1 LRPIFFIG
9 ATQHAREWIA
19 PMTAMFL
26 AQQLLDLYAVDPRV
40 QTIMDNVDFRI
51 VAVNNPDGYE
61 YTWTTDRLWRKNRK
75 INQGSSC
82 RGVDLNRNWGYAWG
96 LGSGSSPDPCSE
108 IYRGTEP
115 WSEPE
120 TAVLRDFISSLTDH
134 LVASWDLHSYG
145 QLVLEPWMYTTDPPP
160 DSAYLQELGSLMAQ
174 AIAEVHGRH
183 YTAGEG
189 SLILYLA
196 AGTAHDWVYG
206 ELGDWGIGIELRD
219 TGNYGFV
226 LPRDQI
232 IPTGEEIFESLLRLN
247 EHLLFGG

>member
-1 LRPIFFIG
+1 
-9 ATQHAREWIA
+9 
-19 PMTAMFL
+19 
-26 AQQLLDLYAVDPRV
+26 
-40 QTIMDNVDFRI
+40 
-51 VAVNNPDGYE
+51 
-61 YTWTTDRLWRKNRK
+61 
-75 INQGSSC
+75 
-82 RGVDLNRNWGYAWG
+82 
-96 LGSGSSPDPCSE
+96 
-108 IYRGTEP
+108 
-115 WSEPE
+115 
-120 TAVLRDFISSLTDH
+120 
-134 LVASWDLHSYG
+134 
-145 QLVLEPWMYTTDPPP
+145 MYTTDPPP